1 MHLAVGIASA
11 PGGSGATD
19 PGTGGGLAASRDPGA
34 SPGAGA
40 AGRSGVPQA
49 HAHHAGGIAG
59 GTTGAWYRIQSI
71 VEGSRGG
78 SADADYALVLPAVLN
93 AAAHRRSFI
102 AGWLSRGGGA
112 PLELVTNAGLFPV
125 PGATPAGAG
134 RHSGRGQVA
143 AGDRGSGRPDDGTL
157 PGPDSLVVPDPAVV
171 PDDRQGPIELLFP
184 WGARGTE
191 IPGGLLGDLD
201 RLVWAPCALRLA
213 PPLRAQDAHGPDG
226 AGTGHPAAGA
236 IGGRAFYGGPAAGS
250 AYPGQGMSGATLF
263 ETALTTLMGRPF
275 GWLVVADPGDSIEA
289 EIVELRTRLTVLRRY
304 EEERARFEAERAQ
317 RRLAELDAYR
327 EAGLWNVRVLAGA
340 ADLSSHPYRLRIAGG
355 AMELADALAA
365 RISDPADG
373 AQVPHAVTAGTLA
386 ALTGLPRL

>member
-112 PLELVTNAGLFPV
+112 PLELVTNAGPFPV

-289 EIVELRTRLTVLRRY
+289 EIVELRTRL
-304 EEERARFEAERAQ
+304 
-317 RRLAELDAYR
+317 AELDAYR

-340 ADLSSHPYRLRIAGG
+340 ATPEELSLIVPVLVGSADLSSHPYRLRIAGG

-373 AQVPHAVTAGTLA
+373 AQV
-386 ALTGLPRL
+386 